1 MPHLFI
7 LSVSIQH
14 TKTPVDCV
22 HHVNGTSI
30 IAFVLIRLLCV
41 SILSLCFLIRSIRL
55 LMELPT
61 RSIGL
66 CALVLEGHTHCVA
79 DDVCFLV
86 TFNRISLLHPKCVL
100 E

>member
-41 SILSLCFLIRSIRL
+41 SILSLCFLDSFDSPLDGTPHSLDRVVRV
-55 LMELPT
+55 
-61 RSIGL
+61 GL
-66 CALVLEGHTHCVA
+66 GRTHT
-79 DDVCFLV
+79 L
-86 TFNRISLLHPKCVL
+86 RG
-100 E
+100 